1 MRFPEAAVTRRA
13 ETLDD
18 VLAQRLGTP
27 TGRLLDRLD
36 AAIISI
42 GRGIWRLVVDGLVA
56 SAHAECVPPIDSPFD
71 RVDEHRCEQEVLP
84 DIQYTYAVPSESY
97 IVGDFEDLPSLI
109 EGIRAMGGQRF
120 PNGR

>member
-1 MRFPEAAVTRRA
+1 MGLPETAVTRRA

-56 SAHAECVPPIDSPFD
+56 RGLPQVLGCKRQGAISAP
-71 RVDEHRCEQEVLP
+71 VL
-84 DIQYTYAVPSESY
+84 
-97 IVGDFEDLPSLI
+97 
-109 EGIRAMGGQRF
+109 
-120 PNGR
+120 

>member
-1 MRFPEAAVTRRA
+1 VTRRA

-27 TGRLLDRLD
+27 TGRLLDQLD

-56 SAHAECVPPIDSPFD
+56 SAHAEWVPPIDSPFD

-97 IVGDFEDLPSLI
+97 IVRDFEDLPSLI